1 MPFYSRDSLQNQ
13 RPDWVDEN
21 DPLFITLCHKR
32 RGLHHFDDAEA
43 WQALM
48 AGANH
53 AKNVGRWRPMLFLA
67 MPDHL
72 HVIAKIS
79 HQSDITRTLGE
90 LKRDISHR
98 LPTQWQKGSF
108 DHRIRSYEHYL
119 EKRDYILM
127 NPVRA
132 GFILKPSEWPYS
144 AWWDTKGYDRPVDVR
159 EIFKT

>member
-1 MPFYSRDSLQNQ
+1 MPFYSRDSLQNR

-32 RGLHHFDDAEA
+32 RGVHHFDNAEA

-53 AKNVGRWRPMLFLA
+53 AKNVGRWWPMLFLA

-72 HVIAKIS
+72 HLIAKIS
-79 HQSDITRTLGE
+79 RQSDITRTLGE

-108 DHRIRSYEHYL
+108 EHRIRSYEHYL

-132 GFILKPSEWPYS
+132 GLILKPSEWPYS
-144 AWWDTKGYDRPVDVR
+144 AWWDTKGYDRPVGVR
-159 EIFKT
+159 EIFEA

>member
-1 MPFYSRDSLQNQ
+1 MPFYSRDSLQNR

-32 RGLHHFDDAEA
+32 RGLHHFDNAEA

-48 AGANH
+48 NGANH
-53 AKNVGRWRPMLFLA
+53 AKNLGRWRPMLFLA

-79 HQSDITRTLGE
+79 RQSDITRTLGE

-144 AWWDTKGYDRPVDVR
+144 AWWDTKGHDRPVGVR
-159 EIFKT
+159 EIFKA

>member
-1 MPFYSRDSLQNQ
+1 MPFYSRDSLQNR

-21 DPLFITLCHKR
+21 DPLLITLCHKR
-32 RGLHHFDDAEA
+32 RGLHHFDNAEA

-79 HQSDITRTLGE
+79 RQFDITRTLGE

-119 EKRDYILM
+119 EKRDYVLM

-132 GFILKPSEWPYS
+132 GLVSKTSEWPYA
-144 AWWDTKGYDRPVDVR
+144 AWWKTKGYERPEEVR
-159 EIFKT
+159 EIFGD

>member
-79 HQSDITRTLGE
+79 RQSDITRTLGE

-98 LPTQWQKGSF
+98 LSTQWQKGSF

-132 GFILKPSEWPYS
+132 GLILKPSEWPYS
-144 AWWDTKGYDRPVDVR
+144 AWWDTKGYDRPVGVR
-159 EIFKT
+159 EIFKA

>member
-1 MPFYSRDSLQNQ
+1 MPFYSRDSLRNR
-13 RPDWVDEN
+13 RPEWVDEN

-32 RGLHHFDDAEA
+32 RCLHHFDDAEA

-53 AKNVGRWRPMLFLA
+53 AKNAGRWRPMLFLA

-72 HVIAKIS
+72 HIIAKIS
-79 HQSDITRTLGE
+79 RHFDITRTLGE

-98 LPTQWQKGSF
+98 LPTQWQKGGF
-108 DHRIRSYEHYL
+108 DHRLRSYEHYL
-119 EKRDYILM
+119 EKRDYVLM

-132 GFILKPSEWPYS
+132 GLVPKVSEWPFS
-144 AWWDTKGYDRPVDVR
+144 AWWDTKGYDRPVGVR
-159 EIFKT
+159 EIFKA